1 MNFLYNKHLCSRMV
15 YTIVL
20 LVLFA
25 WEKLHDSIHRIHH
38 WLVYKD
44 DSCLVVCYTGH

>member
-25 WEKLHDSIHRIHH
+25 WKDGTTAYIGYTIG
-38 WLVYKD
+38 WFTKMVLV
-44 DSCLVVCYTGH
+44 